1 MSPLHFISQA
11 SQEVEGIGT
20 ALKEMKVETVKME
33 KEGDAPTGV
42 DFRLDATRSSA
53 EVREEAF
60 KEAAQELGQKHKD
73 VENEEVFAGDYTP
86 PNSEFGSDSEDDVSS
101 EVSDETDS
109 SVDWED
115 GREAE
120 DEDEE
125 DVTMDDGGAD
135 QGAGVDGDAGKQPAV
150 DPAES
155 VHPTPSI
162 DPILLAADTLLRHLR
177 RTNTAT
183 LTAAVKTSTAR
194 ERRISRLDNHLD
206 AERYVS
212 QQLRRLLRRTQVEL
226 EASSKAEKKRD
237 EAEKGKQRAEKAH
250 KAAEGKLAM
259 IREAH
264 DMEREMYLAK
274 IKGLVGEKE
283 ADDGII
289 YISD

>member
-226 EASSKAEKKRD
+226 VEMM
-237 EAEKGKQRAEKAH
+237 
-250 KAAEGKLAM
+250 EGKLKLEEEKLDAEGSELQG
-259 IREAH
+259 REEAGRGG
-264 DMEREMYLAK
+264 EGQAACREGA
-274 IKGLVGEKE
+274 
-283 ADDGII
+283 
-289 YISD
+289 